1 VNQLADPILTRGP
14 FTVAEAKGAGLS
26 WEALQAPRWQRLARG
41 QYAFA
46 ALRRDVDLELQAV
59 QRRLPEEAAFSGQT
73 AGWIHGLDLNPCSPI
88 EATVARDVP
97 VRAIVGAKLRR
108 ASLAPSD
115 VSNFRGFRVTTP
127 LRTASDLGSRRDLVE
142 CVVALDMALHAELVD
157 MTPLEQWVQ
166 SHSGSHGI
174 KRLRRAVS
182 LAEARSESPMET
194 RLRLELVRARLPAPC
209 VQKELY
215 DSSGAFLARVDL
227 FYPDI
232 RLVIEFDG
240 QNHRDRLVSD
250 LRRQNALVEAGYEVL
265 RFTAADLATKGRAGG
280 IVRHA
285 VARLRRRSSTHGQSG
300 LTVQIARRNPG

>member
-1 VNQLADPILTRGP
+1 VKELADPVLSRGP
-14 FTVAEAKGAGLS
+14 FTVAEARDAGLS
-26 WEALQAPRWQRLARG
+26 WEALQTPRWQRLARG

-46 ALRRDVDLELQAV
+46 ALRRDVDLELQAA
-59 QRRLPEEAAFSGQT
+59 QGRLPEEAVFSGQT
-73 AGWIHGLDLNPCSPI
+73 AAWIHGLDLDPCSPI

-97 VRAIVGAKLRR
+97 VRARVGAKLRR
-108 ASLAPSD
+108 AALARAD
-115 VSNFRGFRVTTP
+115 VSNYRGFRVTTP
-127 LRTASDLGSRRDLVE
+127 LRTACDLGRRRDLVE

-157 MTPLEQWVQ
+157 LARVEQWVQ
-166 SHSGSHGI
+166 SHSGSFGI

-182 LAEARSESPMET
+182 LAEPRSESPMET
-194 RLRLELVRARLPAPC
+194 RLRLELVRTRLPAPC

-215 DSSGAFLARVDL
+215 DSSGTFIARVDL

-240 QNHRDRLVSD
+240 QNHRDRLVPD
-250 LRRQNALVEAGYEVL
+250 LRRQNALVSAGYEVL

-285 VARLRRRSSTHGQSG
+285 VKRLQRRSTRG
-300 LTVQIARRNPG
+300 